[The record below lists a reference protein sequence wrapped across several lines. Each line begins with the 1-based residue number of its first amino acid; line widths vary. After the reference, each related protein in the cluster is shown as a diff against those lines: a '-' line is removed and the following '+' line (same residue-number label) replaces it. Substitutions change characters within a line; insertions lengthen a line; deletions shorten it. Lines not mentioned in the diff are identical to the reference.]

1 MSSKYNLYELN
12 LLVNNILSNIILNKL
27 YYILVNNILSNINKS
42 LFYDYET

>member
-12 LLVNNILSNIILNKL
+12 LLVNNILSNI
-27 YYILVNNILSNINKS
+27 NKS